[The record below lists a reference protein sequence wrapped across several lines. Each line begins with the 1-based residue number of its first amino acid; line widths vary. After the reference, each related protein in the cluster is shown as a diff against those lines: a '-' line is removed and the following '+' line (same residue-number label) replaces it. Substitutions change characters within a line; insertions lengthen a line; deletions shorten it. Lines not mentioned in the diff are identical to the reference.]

1 MQPFTIARLLSF
13 RFPRQLFKV
22 LFFYVKTEIFG
33 AGLKFYKTVAKF
45 RSSFSLNDVYLLT
58 SLMFIESSETSSAA
72 REGKERKKIY
82 SLIFI
87 FSVRNSEGRSAVR
100 GTRNYM

>member
-22 LFFYVKTEIFG
+22 SFFYVKMEIF

-45 RSSFSLNDVYLLT
+45 RSLFSLNDVYLLT

-72 REGKERKKIY
+72 GEGKERKKIY

-87 FSVRNSEGRSAVR
+87 SSVRNSEGRSSVR